1 MDWTRPSTPKPLPRR
16 RSGSINAVSRA
27 VQAGDLIVLTTQTT
41 IGRTAG
47 ATGTAATFSS
57 SPTGTTSDPHE
68 IAISVVS
75 LTGGKK
81 APTWVAGWI
90 TSGSSNTGGNYL
102 ASAYLTTTTTTN
114 LTATGTATGTWT
126 ATTTTFKP

>member
-1 MDWTRPSTPKPLPRR
+1 VLY
-16 RSGSINAVSRA
+16 AVAAKSLA
-27 VQAGDLIVLTTQTT
+27 VGAHLTTRFSANTASLVVADELTGVTT
-41 IGRTAG
+41 ADRTAG

-57 SPTGTTSDPHE
+57 GPTGTTSDPHE

-75 LTGGKK
+75 VTGGKK
-81 APTWVAGWI
+81 APTWAAGW
-90 TSGSSNTGGNYL
+90 TTPGSINTGGNYL
-102 ASAYLTTTTTTN
+102 ARAYLTTTTTAN